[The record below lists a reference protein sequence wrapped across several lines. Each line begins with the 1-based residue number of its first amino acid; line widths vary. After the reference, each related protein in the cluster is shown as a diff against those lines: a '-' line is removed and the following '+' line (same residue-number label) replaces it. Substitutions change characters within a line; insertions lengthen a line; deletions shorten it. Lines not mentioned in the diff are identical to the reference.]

1 MDETSA
7 TDVLVALARE
17 EIIFACST
25 RLKRVAGG
33 DMYGA
38 ELSAQAQRVGLLRR
52 MRKKDRA

>member
-17 EIIFACST
+17 EIVFACST

-33 DMYGA
+33 DMCGA
-38 ELSAQAQRVGLLRR
+38 ELSAQAQRVGLSRR